1 MRQSDKL
8 DALLEHMGLYDELRL
23 TAKLRAHHDA
33 IARPARRGSE
43 REKKK
48 AGPTRLQE
56 SRSEPVLAPPPA
68 AAAAPPAAFSYPVQ
82 PPAPAPHPY
91 PQQQVPSPFGYGG
104 GYQQPAFGY
113 ASFPGPARGGGGG
126 GGYGGPPPQVMRGP
140 PGMQQAGYHQQ
151 APGPW

>member
-1 MRQSDKL
+1 
-8 DALLEHMGLYDELRL
+8 MGLYDELRL

-68 AAAAPPAAFSYPVQ
+68 AAATPPAAFSYPVQ
-82 PPAPAPHPY
+82 PPAPAPHAY

-104 GYQQPAFGY
+104 GYQQPPAAFGY
-113 ASFPGPARGGGGG
+113 ASFPGPPRGG